1 MFRFDAKIVD
11 ELVDGGLTPNEMLF
25 LFGGPNSGKS
35 LLAYQLACQQ
45 SNAVIINTEIG
56 DPKAFTTF
64 LQPRFGNKFHQPFQ
78 LNCRS
83 LYSLGNALGLNI
95 RLITKGEEGKAGKVE
110 SNITI
115 AERFPVLEYIKQ
127 HKSQVLILD
136 SITTPIKGAIGSA
149 RQNFG
154 ARADVISRILGQ
166 LSLILDETDVAVI
179 VVSHQSQDKANR
191 FDEGR
196 IWGGDTLA
204 YNAKYVLQ
212 LRTPSFKVETDEKT
226 LYKQIR
232 RRRYLGKLESK
243 WHQLPLKKDYG
254 FV

>member
-1 MFRFDAKIVD
+1 MFRFDAKVVD

-35 LLAYQLACQQ
+35 LLAYQLACQYN
-45 SNAVIINTEIG
+45 SVLINTEIG
-56 DPKAFTTF
+56 DPKAFNVF
-64 LQPRFGNKFHQPFQ
+64 LQPRFEKQFHQPFL

-83 LYSLGNALGLNI
+83 LYSLANVLGLNVQ
-95 RLITKGEEGKAGKVE
+95 LITKGEDGKAGKVE
-110 SNITI
+110 SNITTT
-115 AERFPVLEYIKQ
+115 EKFPVLEYIKQ
-127 HKSQVLILD
+127 HKSQLLVLD

-166 LSLILDETDVAVI
+166 LSLILDETNVAIVI
-179 VVSHQSQDKANR
+179 VAHQSQDKANK

-204 YNAKYVLQ
+204 YNAKYILQ
-212 LRTPSFKVETDEKT
+212 LRTPHFKVETDSKT

-243 WHQLPLKKDYG
+243 WFQLPLKKDFG

>member
-1 MFRFDAKIVD
+1 MFKFDSKVAD

-35 LLAYQLACQQ
+35 LLAYQLACQYN
-45 SNAVIINTEIG
+45 SVVINTEIG
-56 DPKAFTTF
+56 DPKAFSEF
-64 LQPRFGNKFHQPFQ
+64 LQPRFEKRFRQPFQ

-83 LYSLGNALGLNI
+83 LYSLANVLGLDI
-95 RLITKGEEGKAGKVE
+95 QLITKGQEGKAGKVE
-110 SNITI
+110 SNITTT
-115 AERFPVLEYIKQ
+115 EKFPVLEYIKQ
-127 HKSQVLILD
+127 HKCDILVLD
-136 SITTPIKGAIGSA
+136 SITTPIKGAMGSA

-166 LSLILDETDVAVI
+166 LSLILDETNVAIV
-179 VVSHQSQDKANR
+179 VVSHQSQDKANK

-212 LRTPSFKVETDEKT
+212 LRTPNFKVETDAKT

-243 WHQLPLKKDYG
+243 WHQLPLKKDHG